1 MPLAHT
7 GDLMRDA
14 VGNGVGLA
22 AFNVISFEHGE
33 AIIEAAEQTQLPAVL
48 QVSENCIRFH
58 RGQLKPLVSGLAAL
72 ADSSQARVS
81 LHLDHVEDERILREA
96 AGTAITSVMFDGS
109 RLGFQDN
116 VAATRDAAR
125 WAHIRGWHVEAEL
138 GEIGGK
144 NGAHAPGVR
153 TDPVEAARFAAD
165 TGVDS
170 LAVAVGSSHAMTAQT
185 ARLDHDL
192 IARIRAEVGLPL
204 VLHGSSGV
212 PDDEMVLAVASGMV
226 KINLG
231 TILNVAFTGAVRSAL
246 AAPDIVDPRAYLAPA
261 RMETAAV
268 AGRLL
273 QVVAKRPVTAP

>member
-1 MPLAHT
+1 MTLAHT
-7 GDLMRDA
+7 GELMRDA
-14 VGNGVGLA
+14 IGSGVGLA
-22 AFNVISFEHGE
+22 AFNVISLEHGE
-33 AIIEAAEQTQLPAVL
+33 AIVEAAEQTELPAVL
-48 QVSENCIRFH
+48 QISENCIKFH
-58 RGQLKPLVSGLAAL
+58 RGRLTPLVSGLAAL
-72 ADSSQARVS
+72 AESSHARVS
-81 LHLDHVEDERILREA
+81 LHLDHIEDERILREA

-116 VAATRDAAR
+116 VVATRDAAR
-125 WAHIRGWHVEAEL
+125 WAHLRDWHVEAEL

-192 IARIRAEVGLPL
+192 IARIKNEVGVPL

-212 PDDEMVLAVASGMV
+212 PDDEVVLAVASGMV

-231 TILNVAFTGAVRSAL
+231 TILNMAFTGAVRSAL
-246 AAPDIVDPRAYLAPA
+246 TAPDIVDPRAYLAPA

-273 QVVAKRPVTAP
+273 QVVATRPVAAP

>member
-1 MPLAHT
+1 
-7 GDLMRDA
+7 MRDA
-14 VGNGVGLA
+14 VGNGLGLA
-22 AFNVISFEHGE
+22 AFNVISLEHGE
-33 AIIEAAEQTQLPAVL
+33 AIVEAAEQTQQPAVL
-48 QVSENCIRFH
+48 QISENCIRFH
-58 RGQLKPLVSGLAAL
+58 RGLLKPLVSGLAAL
-72 ADSSQARVS
+72 AESSHARVS
-81 LHLDHVEDERILREA
+81 LHLDHIEDERILREA

-116 VAATRDAAR
+116 VIATRDAAR
-125 WAHIRGWHVEAEL
+125 WAHQRGWHVEAEL

-153 TDPVEAARFAAD
+153 TDPVEAARFAAE

-192 IARIRAEVGLPL
+192 IARIKAEVAVPL

-212 PDDEMVLAVASGMV
+212 PDDEVVLAVASAMV

-231 TILNVAFTGAVRSAL
+231 TILNVAFTSAVRSAL
-246 AAPDIVDPRAYLAPA
+246 DAPDIVDPRAYLAPA
-261 RMETAAV
+261 RLETAKV
-268 AGRLL
+268 VGRLL
-273 QVVAKRPVTAP
+273 QVVATRPVAAP

>member
-1 MPLAHT
+1 MTLAHT
-7 GDLMRDA
+7 GELMRDA
-14 VGNGVGLA
+14 VGSGVELA
-22 AFNVISFEHGE
+22 AFNVISLEHGE
-33 AIIEAAEQTQLPAVL
+33 AIVEAAEQTELPAVL
-48 QVSENCIRFH
+48 QISENCIKFH
-58 RGQLKPLVSGLAAL
+58 RGRLKPLVSGLAAL
-72 ADSSQARVS
+72 AESSHARVS
-81 LHLDHVEDERILREA
+81 LHLDHIEDERILREA

-116 VAATRDAAR
+116 VAATRGAAR
-125 WAHIRGWHVEAEL
+125 WAHLRGWHVEAEL

-192 IARIRAEVGLPL
+192 IARIRAVVGVPL

-212 PDDEMVLAVASGMV
+212 PDDEVVLAVASGMV

-273 QVVAKRPVTAP
+273 QVVAARPVAAP

>member
-1 MPLAHT
+1 MTLAHT
-7 GDLMRDA
+7 GELMRDA
-14 VGNGVGLA
+14 VGSGVGLA
-22 AFNVISFEHGE
+22 AFNVISLEHGE
-33 AIIEAAEQTQLPAVL
+33 AIVEAAEQTELPAVL
-48 QVSENCIRFH
+48 QISENCIKFH
-58 RGQLKPLVSGLAAL
+58 RGRLKPLVSGLAAL
-72 ADSSQARVS
+72 AESSQARVS
-81 LHLDHVEDERILREA
+81 LHLDHIEDERILREA

-116 VAATRDAAR
+116 IAATRDAAR
-125 WAHIRGWHVEAEL
+125 WAHLRGWHVEAEL

-192 IARIRAEVGLPL
+192 IARIKNAVAVPL

-212 PDDEMVLAVASGMV
+212 PDDEVVLAVASGMV

-273 QVVAKRPVTAP
+273 QVVATRPVAAP

>member
-7 GDLMRDA
+7 GELMRDA
-14 VGNGVGLA
+14 VGSGVGLA
-22 AFNVISFEHGE
+22 AFNVISLEHGE

-48 QVSENCIRFH
+48 QISENCIKFH
-58 RGQLKPLVSGLAAL
+58 RGRLKPLVSGLAAL
-72 ADSSQARVS
+72 AESSHARVS
-81 LHLDHVEDERILREA
+81 LHLDHIEDERILREA

-116 VAATRDAAR
+116 VAATRGAAR
-125 WAHIRGWHVEAEL
+125 WAHLRGWHVEAEL

-192 IARIRAEVGLPL
+192 IARIRAVVGVPL

-212 PDDEMVLAVASGMV
+212 PDDEVVLAVASGMV

-273 QVVAKRPVTAP
+273 QVVAARPVAAP

>member
-1 MPLAHT
+1 MTLAHT
-7 GDLMRDA
+7 GELMRDA
-14 VGNGVGLA
+14 VGSGVGLA
-22 AFNVISFEHGE
+22 AFNVISLEHGE
-33 AIIEAAEQTQLPAVL
+33 AIVEAAEQTALPAVL
-48 QVSENCIRFH
+48 QISENCIKFH
-58 RGQLKPLVSGLAAL
+58 RGRLKPLVSGLAAL
-72 ADSSQARVS
+72 AESSHARVS
-81 LHLDHVEDERILREA
+81 LHLDHIEDERILHEA

-116 VAATRDAAR
+116 VVATRDAAR
-125 WAHIRGWHVEAEL
+125 WAHLRGWHVEAEL

-192 IARIRAEVGLPL
+192 IVRIRAEVGVPL

-212 PDDEMVLAVASGMV
+212 PDDEVVLAVASGMV

-273 QVVAKRPVTAP
+273 QVVATRPVAAL

>member
-7 GDLMRDA
+7 GELMRDA
-14 VGNGVGLA
+14 VGSGVGLA
-22 AFNVISFEHGE
+22 AFNVISLEHGE

-48 QVSENCIRFH
+48 QISENCIKFH
-58 RGQLKPLVSGLAAL
+58 HGRLKPLVSGLAAL
-72 ADSSQARVS
+72 AESSHACVS
-81 LHLDHVEDERILREA
+81 LHLDHIEDERILREA

-125 WAHIRGWHVEAEL
+125 WAHLRGWHVEAEL

-192 IARIRAEVGLPL
+192 IARIRAVVGVPL

-212 PDDEMVLAVASGMV
+212 PDDEVVLAVASGMV

-268 AGRLL
+268 ACRLL
-273 QVVAKRPVTAP
+273 QVVATRPVAAP

>member
-1 MPLAHT
+1 MTLAHT
-7 GDLMRDA
+7 GELMRDA
-14 VGNGVGLA
+14 VGSGVGLA
-22 AFNVISFEHGE
+22 AFNVISLEHGE
-33 AIIEAAEQTQLPAVL
+33 AIIEAAEQTELPAVL
-48 QVSENCIRFH
+48 QISENCIKFH
-58 RGQLKPLVSGLAAL
+58 RGRLKPLVSGLAAL
-72 ADSSQARVS
+72 AESSHARVS
-81 LHLDHVEDERILREA
+81 LHLDHIEDERILREA

-116 VAATRDAAR
+116 IAATRGAAR
-125 WAHIRGWHVEAEL
+125 WAHLRGWHVEAEL

-192 IARIRAEVGLPL
+192 IARIKNAVAVPL

-212 PDDEMVLAVASGMV
+212 PDDDVVLAVASGMV

-261 RMETAAV
+261 RVETAAV
-268 AGRLL
+268 AARLL
-273 QVVAKRPVTAP
+273 RVVATRPVAAP